1 MRNLIVWL
9 ENGFL
14 IDKQCQYFSV
24 FSDHLENQKLYSQD
38 IYCMCTGP
46 MTEALIS
53 YLHCFIIEL
62 KKLCEIQHDIHGTI
76 VLSGKIRSHATLSN
90 IFRLAEIK

>member
-1 MRNLIVWL
+1 M
-9 ENGFL
+9 
-14 IDKQCQYFSV
+14 

-53 YLHCFIIEL
+53 YLHCFIIKL
-62 KKLCEIQHDIHGTI
+62 KKLCEIQHDIHDTTA
-76 VLSGKIRSHATLSN
+76 LSRKIRSHATLSN
-90 IFRLAEIK
+90 IFCLVKIK